1 MFRTESPGAT
11 CRGKILFLPVKSEQ
25 DGNEALEWKIW
36 ILSTR
41 LEALDIQTEDESLLQ
56 AAPRQFDDLDLE
68 TDVFIIGGGNA

>member
-1 MFRTESPGAT
+1 M
-11 CRGKILFLPVKSEQ
+11 PVKSEQ